1 MSHSQA
7 EITQGQRQTH
17 PHGQLDPDQ
26 QTGLEWVAVISNI
39 KLRHDSLQI
48 LLKMKPVDAIVVIKP
63 KVDSILQRYS
73 VDEK

>member
-7 EITQGQRQTH
+7 EITQGQRQTN

-39 KLRHDSLQI
+39 KLRHDSFQI
-48 LLKMKPVDAIVVIKP
+48 LLEMEPVDAIIVIIMWLTK
-63 KVDSILQRYS
+63 LWCN
-73 VDEK
+73 

>member
-1 MSHSQA
+1 MGKLVALLNIRAYLENVIDYWMRLTKGNMSHSQA

-39 KLRHDSLQI
+39 KLRHDSF
-48 LLKMKPVDAIVVIKP
+48 
-63 KVDSILQRYS
+63 
-73 VDEK
+73 